1 MKNFIISLIL
11 ALYILVGCGGSSNS
25 NNEVEIVDGNNEVEI
40 VDNDINDEVKIVDET
55 PEVKASNW
63 YVRIVVE
70 DTTNNMKTS
79 DAQLGQVEEVDA
91 ALKHSLKAIS
101 PFGSTYLDVVFK
113 NPSDITSGEYKSN
126 FHTTNTNS
134 DSWEFTVKSHDAN
147 ADMIVSWRGLY
158 VLNPYT
164 DSEDRLRYN
173 EYRSMTNPLIPY
185 MKLVD
190 VATGIEIPAIIN
202 NDCLEKKPEFNRQS
216 TN

>member
-1 MKNFIISLIL
+1 M
-11 ALYILVGCGGSSNS
+11 
-25 NNEVEIVDGNNEVEI
+25 
-40 VDNDINDEVKIVDET
+40 
-55 PEVKASNW
+55 
-63 YVRIVVE
+63 
-70 DTTNNMKTS
+70 
-79 DAQLGQVEEVDA
+79 DA

-164 DSEDRLRYN
+164 DSEDRLRYH

-190 VATGIEIPAIIN
+190 VATGIEIPAMSNGMLQTYIFN
-202 NDCLEKKPEFNRQS
+202 MDGATEKTFKWMLEDSIVVSNSLAKEQQLSSLQVTALRKDAIAKPEMMKQKRAQS
-216 TN
+216 FDMTQPPKFEVLVK